1 MQFYGLAFAGHYSL
15 APRVNSSH
23 HSRCHVTKRRTV
35 RCSARRLDDENP
47 GSWHNRADWKMESS
61 VTGDGAV
68 DPMSTSSP
76 LLDGQDGSI
85 SGSGGGSFSSGGSGG
100 DDESDADL
108 PEDMRKALA
117 KGLLTKEALERY
129 RSCLNKPLM
138 RIALAIP
145 SFRTRFLADSAFAF
159 KLLVQELIG
168 NGTALASEIAVRGKD
183 IVDELEYVGSD
194 LIVGSVIEAAFVW
207 LLAPTI
213 RVPVQNAGMVSRY
226 IGSLPSHIFQPS
238 TVLQKFT
245 LAQRCG
251 SFIYAG
257 IQYGVMGFAGGV
269 VGTWITYGLI
279 EMRKRLDKEY
289 KPERPL
295 PAVVPNSAAW
305 GAFLA
310 GSSNTR
316 FQIVEGIEL
325 GIARVAGGRA
335 PAIVNGSIVGLRLAN
350 NYWGGVQFVQFFRFL
365 GLHATA
371 SEG

>member
-1 MQFYGLAFAGHYSL
+1 M
-15 APRVNSSH
+15 
-23 HSRCHVTKRRTV
+23 
-35 RCSARRLDDENP
+35 RCSATRLDDHDHP
-47 GSWHNRADWKMESS
+47 RPLHYRTQWRMESAG
-61 VTGDGAV
+61 TGDEAM
-68 DPMSTSSP
+68 DPMATSNP
-76 LLDGQDGSI
+76 VFDGQGGGI
-85 SGSGGGSFSSGGSGG
+85 SGSDGGSFSSGGSSG

-108 PEDMRKALA
+108 PEDMRMALA

-138 RIALAIP
+138 RLALAIP
-145 SFRTRFLADSAFAF
+145 SFRARFLADSAFAF
-159 KLLVQELIG
+159 KLLVQEVIG

-183 IVDELEYVGSD
+183 IVDELEYVASD

-213 RVPVQNAGMVSRY
+213 RVPSENAGVVAKY

-238 TVLQKFT
+238 TVVQKFT
-245 LAQRCG
+245 LGQRCG

-310 GSSNTR
+310 ASSNTR
-316 FQIVEGIEL
+316 FQIVEGMEL
-325 GIARVAGGRA
+325 GIARLAAGRA
-335 PAIVNGSIVGLRLAN
+335 PAVVNGSIVGLRLAN

-371 SEG
+371 SDE